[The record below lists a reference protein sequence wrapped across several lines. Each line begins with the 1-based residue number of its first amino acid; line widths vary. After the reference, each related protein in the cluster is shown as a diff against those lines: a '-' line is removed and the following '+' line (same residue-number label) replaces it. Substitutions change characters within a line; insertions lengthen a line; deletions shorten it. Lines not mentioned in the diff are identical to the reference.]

1 MNLRMLGALA
11 AAVAATLL
19 LAASAAADQPEVIGP
34 VTYPIEF
41 SFFACGFQ
49 ADVSIIETFE
59 NRIFSNPTFNI
70 DYYRDEGTITN
81 PATGMTL
88 AIRDS
93 WTELGRPPAS
103 PDEGLGTFTQHG
115 VTIHVVAPG
124 SGVVLLK
131 AGYVVYRYP
140 DGFVFVQHGV
150 DASGDLSALCAAL
163 AG

>member
-1 MNLRMLGALA
+1 MKRLLAALA
-11 AAVAATLL
+11 AAAATL
-19 LAASAAADQPEVIGP
+19 AMATSAAADQPEVFGP
-34 VTYPIEF
+34 FTYPIQF

-49 ADVSIIETFE
+49 ADVSITETFE

-70 DYYRDEGTITN
+70 DYYRDEGTVTN
-81 PATGMTL
+81 PATGTTL

-93 WTELGRPPAS
+93 WTELGRPPTN

-124 SGVVLLK
+124 GGVVLLK

-150 DASGDLSALCAAL
+150 DASGDFSALCAAL